1 MVKFST
7 KDGPGYKKV
16 LNSIET
22 LLEGLCDDLPKQS
35 ACRFVQ
41 HPLQK
46 LNYPRKVKSESVGLE
61 EVAWSNSQRLYLSHN
76 LLHPATQIVRRETLF
91 GEGSWVVEAVYHESL
106 HPFACSESNT
116 AWYCDNWEARS
127 PEFRPWGGCWKLCLT
142 FWKVRYFVLYLH
154 WRYCNIHVFAVL
166 RYLRVHWLVLHQQ
179 RKCPIFARRDNTPHW
194 MPGLMECWLKVLR
207 QICFIRY
214 LGGRCVAINWDWWLL
229 YAEESLEEPGSWRCK

>member
-1 MVKFST
+1 VPGLTHIKQVVPGESAIIGEARENRSTIYGDHISMVKFST

-127 PEFRPWGGCWKLCLT
+127 PEFRP
-142 FWKVRYFVLYLH
+142 
-154 WRYCNIHVFAVL
+154 
-166 RYLRVHWLVLHQQ
+166 
-179 RKCPIFARRDNTPHW
+179 
-194 MPGLMECWLKVLR
+194 
-207 QICFIRY
+207 
-214 LGGRCVAINWDWWLL
+214 
-229 YAEESLEEPGSWRCK
+229 